1 MPPVEALPGPG
12 SQPRIILLV
21 ARGGRKMPAPPWVP
35 IHRSHAALRSA
46 LAGIGL
52 IALLATGGARAASL
66 TVHVSDGQT
75 GAPLAGAFVM
85 LGLYEGDP
93 FDGNLGWTDAAGTV
107 RFDDPALAGPQT
119 VTAGAAGLGYTTLYA
134 AAVGE
139 VSLPLFPAV
148 MDSTLGG
155 RRTRVEGTVADIGF
169 TNNDGKL
176 DVALVMPA
184 VDPANYIFMDMF
196 AYLSEPEP
204 VTFPIGTVTLPGNV
218 YMPDQIELLFAHF
231 VKTPWRMDVAAGQSL
246 TFFSASARIAISDL
260 LGGTVAQNMVVREI
274 GVERD
279 VPVSGPMQLTI
290 HSDIDLTR
298 SLTASFFNVPP
309 GNDLLTVSGAQFSS
323 GGRELGIGYDTRG
336 GLVDSV
342 SSFSLSSCA
351 PTGDLQDA
359 VNIAVGAYADSSLA
373 IAYSAGIIDR
383 SGFVPPHTSVFSTWM
398 LLPVVSQNGR
408 YFGWEDP
415 TNPGVSPAPTWTRSN
430 LGLRAVDPADST
442 VPVSTWWRVYAAA
455 GPRHFVLPLLPAV
468 APGPPGGLPD
478 PAQTGD
484 DDRLYWTFV
493 AADPGGTGAEIVT
506 DFIHEATHWTQ
517 RWIGIT
523 PFPTTDAPEPPAP
536 ACALQVAP
544 NPASGETRLRWS
556 VPAPGAATL
565 EVRGVDGRLVRG
577 IPLAGAGG
585 EARWDGRDAHGRRVP
600 AGIYWVRLTH
610 AGERLG
616 DARRLVL
623 LRGSP

>member
-1 MPPVEALPGPG
+1 MPPIDAYPRPGP
-12 SQPRIILLV
+12 RLRTILLV
-21 ARGGRKMPAPPWVP
+21 ARGGRKMPAPARVP
-35 IHRSHAALRSA
+35 VRHSHPARRCA
-46 LAGIGL
+46 LAAIGL
-52 IALLATGGARAASL
+52 LVLLATNGARAASL

-107 RFDDPALAGPQT
+107 HFDDPKLAGPQT
-119 VTAGAAGLGYTTLYA
+119 VTAGAADFGYTTLYA
-134 AAVGE
+134 AALGE

-155 RRTRVEGTVADIGF
+155 RRTHIEGTVADINF

-176 DVALVMPA
+176 DIALVMPA
-184 VDPANYIFMDMF
+184 IDPTGYIFQDMY
-196 AYLSEPEP
+196 AYLSAPEP
-204 VTFPIGTVTLPGNV
+204 VTFPIGTVTMPGNT
-218 YMPDQIELLFAHF
+218 YMPDQVELLFAHF
-231 VKTPWRMDVAAGQSL
+231 VKTPWRMDVATGANL
-246 TFFSASARIAISDL
+246 TFFSATARIAISDL
-260 LGGTVAQNMVVREI
+260 LGGTVAQNMVVREL
-274 GVERD
+274 GVERGIQ
-279 VPVSGPMQLTI
+279 VGGPMQLTI

-298 SLTASFFNVPP
+298 TLTASFINVPP
-309 GNDLLTVSGAQFSS
+309 GNNLLAVSGAQFTS
-323 GGRELGIGYDTRG
+323 GGRDLAVGYDTRG

-342 SSFSLSSCA
+342 SSFLLSSCA
-351 PTGDLQDA
+351 PTLDLQDA

-373 IAYSAGIIDR
+373 LAYSAGILDR
-383 SGFVPPHTSVFSTWM
+383 SAFVPPHTSVFFSWM
-398 LLPVVSQNGR
+398 LLPVISQDGH
-408 YFGWEDP
+408 YFTWQDA

-430 LGLRAVDPADST
+430 LGLRAADPADST

-455 GPRHFVLPLLPAV
+455 GPRHFVLPQLPAV

-478 PAQTGD
+478 PNETAD
-484 DDRLYWTFV
+484 DDQLYWSFV
-493 AADPGGTGAEIVT
+493 AADPSGTGAEIVT

-523 PFPTTDAPEPPAP
+523 PFPTTGAPEPPIRP
-536 ACALQVAP
+536 FALEVTP
-544 NPASGETRLRWS
+544 NPAAGETRLRWS
-556 VPAPGAATL
+556 VEAPDGATL

-577 IPLAGAGG
+577 IPLSGAGG
-585 EARWDGRDAHGRRVP
+585 ETRWDGRDAQGRRVP

-610 AGERLG
+610 AGARLDG
-616 DARRLVL
+616 ARRLVW